1 MARKTLNDALFD
13 AANRQLDGPTAA
25 EALAQ
30 LGATRTRVGEAA
42 TTNAALVKTGKTKLL
57 GYTFTNLAATTRFVK
72 LYNKATA
79 PAPAADTGAT
89 VLILKIAVPPNA
101 TITDVLPPQGLDFAL
116 GLGIA
121 TTAAVADNDATVLAA
136 VSEVVGHVFYL

>member
-30 LGATRTRVGEAA
+30 LGAARARVGEAA
-42 TTNAALVKTGKTKLL
+42 TTNAAVVKAGKTKLL

-79 PAPAADTGAT
+79 PAPGTDTGAT
-89 VLILKIAVPPNA
+89 VLLLKIAVPPNS
-101 TITDVLPPQGLDFAL
+101 TVTDVIPYQGIDFAL

-121 TTAAVADNDATVLAA
+121 TTAAAADNDATVLTAA
-136 VSEVVGHVFYL
+136 NEVMGHVFYL